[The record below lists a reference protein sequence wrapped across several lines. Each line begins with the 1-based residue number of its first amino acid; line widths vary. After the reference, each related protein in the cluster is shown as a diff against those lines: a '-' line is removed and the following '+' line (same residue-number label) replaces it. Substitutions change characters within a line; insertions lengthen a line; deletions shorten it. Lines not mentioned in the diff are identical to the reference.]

1 MTSHLTG
8 QSPNSAELFI
18 TDRDSLDEA
27 KWISLGNPTGS
38 STTFNSQSTFILPFP
53 STKTPERFFYI
64 YMDDR
69 WNYPDLLHASY
80 IWLHYTFNSD
90 TNITL
95 EWKDE
100 WSLTDY

>member
-1 MTSHLTG
+1 
-8 QSPNSAELFI
+8 
-18 TDRDSLDEA
+18 
-27 KWISLGNPTGS
+27 
-38 STTFNSQSTFILPFP
+38 
-53 STKTPERFFYI
+53 
-64 YMDDR
+64 MDDR